1 MPNANNPNSV
11 ALTPSG
17 TTLGASA
24 TDTIVSKEFRVT
36 AGGAKNLRVDIY
48 VGKVTAAAGVSGKV
62 QHSSGYNIWADA
74 KGTGAITASTD
85 KTVSAVDTATDI
97 LTVTGHGF
105 ATNQPIVFTS
115 SAATPP
121 PLLAGKLYFAIV
133 VDANSIK
140 VAEYKDGP
148 SIDITGAGSGT
159 ITVCGARVFPITFQ
173 TTVAGD
179 QTYLPLKSAGRI
191 TATTGAGDA
200 LQVADVVVLMDD

>member
-24 TDTIVSKEFRVT
+24 TDTIVSKEFRIT
-36 AGGAKNLRVDIY
+36 AGGALNQRTDIY
-48 VGKVTAAAGVSGKV
+48 VGKVVAAAGVSAKF
-62 QHSSGYNIWADA
+62 QHSSGYNIWADG

-85 KTVSAVDTATDI
+85 KTVSAVNTTTDA
-97 LTVTGHGF
+97 LTVTAHGF
-105 ATNQPIVFTS
+105 STNTAIVFTS

-133 VDANSIK
+133 VDANTIK
-140 VAEYKDGP
+140 VAEWKDGP
-148 SIDITGAGSGT
+148 AIDITGAGSGT
-159 ITVCGARVFPITFQ
+159 ITVCAARVFSITYQ

-179 QTYLPLKSAGRI
+179 QTYLPLKSAGRL
-191 TATTGAGDA
+191 TATTGAGDS
-200 LQVADVVVLMDD
+200 LQVADVVILMDD